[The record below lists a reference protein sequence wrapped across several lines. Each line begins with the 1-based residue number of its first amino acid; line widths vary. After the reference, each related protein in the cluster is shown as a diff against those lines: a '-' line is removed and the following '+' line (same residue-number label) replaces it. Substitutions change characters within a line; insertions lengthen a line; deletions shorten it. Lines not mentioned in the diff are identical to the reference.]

1 MLEKEYRLAEQAKQE
16 RDEFQGILAEQKIQ
30 RQRELKDERERQQR
44 LYSHA
49 K

>member
-1 MLEKEYRLAEQAKQE
+1 MLEKERRLAEQARAE
-16 RDEFQGILAEQKIQ
+16 RDEFQYILAEQKVQ
-30 RQRELKDERERQQR
+30 RERELKDERERQER